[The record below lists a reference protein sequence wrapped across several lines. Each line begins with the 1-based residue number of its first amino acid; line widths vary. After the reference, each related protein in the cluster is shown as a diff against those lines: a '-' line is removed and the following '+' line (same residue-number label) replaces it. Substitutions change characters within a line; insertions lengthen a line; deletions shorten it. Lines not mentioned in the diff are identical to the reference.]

1 MNGLQKKGY
10 ITFLFVLNF
19 KGVFWFSTS
28 DFFTNQFSPGPRVSS
43 WGHLEFLHKF
53 AEICNFVFFASVNDT
68 SDKLFTGV
76 NDTGNKMQYIV
87 IVTGD
92 KLSPMSLTLVIKPC
106 SGLPSIPWHWW
117 LLW

>member
-1 MNGLQKKGY
+1 
-10 ITFLFVLNF
+10 
-19 KGVFWFSTS
+19 
-28 DFFTNQFSPGPRVSS
+28 
-43 WGHLEFLHKF
+43 
-53 AEICNFVFFASVNDT
+53 VFFASVNDT

-106 SGLPSIPWHWW
+106 SGLPSIP
-117 LLW
+117 